1 MRFVNSAS
9 VFTFLVLIVI
19 SQAYTP
25 PLSPNILPKT
35 PMSHTMG
42 KPAHLEDTMFRFFG
56 VSLLQ
61 DCAFLQYLHR
71 MDVIDDDMY
80 DDILRNPQAIEYTVG
95 KKPNHTLGR
104 LWLWMLR
111 K

>member
-9 VFTFLVLIVI
+9 VFTLLVLIVI

-35 PMSHTMG
+35 PISQAIG
-42 KPAHLEDTMFRFFG
+42 KTPHLEDTMFRFFG

-80 DDILRNPQAIEYTVG
+80 DDILRNPKAIEYTVG